1 MRDPEST
8 ISTPTEAENRARP
21 CVAARILSHPNL
33 ARVGDFTPLFDELG
47 TGTVTIHR
55 HAPEF
60 RSADG
65 RTVLPLQ
72 SQRVTRSGLHVVKS
86 ERGILLRFEESSPPV
101 VVNGVPLA
109 GERLLSREELARG
122 IIVLFGRYLVLWI
135 GWLELVEPAPPVQGL
150 VGESAVMRHLRQQ
163 IHRVAAME
171 VPVLVRGETGV
182 GKELVARALHDVGL
196 RAKQEYVAVNVASIP
211 PSTAASE
218 LFGHKRGAFTGATE
232 DRKGYFLQAHKGTL
246 FLDEIGEV
254 SFDVQAL
261 LLRAVQNGVIQ
272 PLGGVLREVDVRL
285 IAATD
290 ADLEAAVTRREFRE
304 PLLRRFSYEIHVP
317 PVRVR
322 RDDIGLLFY
331 HLLRERLDAT
341 GEGHLL
347 VASGAEEEP
356 WVPGSYVA
364 EMAQYD
370 WPGNVRELSSV
381 ALRFIVEN
389 KQRARGRITDELR
402 RLITPRDSLPV
413 AAAGPEVANGNTD
426 APSDEAIKQALRDA
440 GYSAEKA
447 ARRLG
452 LSKSYLYKRIEKSKL
467 LRGARALA
475 LDEIRAAIA
484 TCGGDVA
491 RAAAR
496 LEVSERALRLRLRS
510 AT

>member
-1 MRDPEST
+1 VRDPEST

-21 CVAARILSHPNL
+21 CLAARILCHPNL
-33 ARVGDFTPLFDELG
+33 ARVGDFTPLFDERG
-47 TGTVTIHR
+47 TGTIAIHR

-60 RSADG
+60 RSADA

-72 SQRVTRSGLHVVKS
+72 SQRVTRSPLHVTKF
-86 ERGILLRFEESSPPV
+86 ERGVVLRFDEASPPV
-101 VVNGVPLA
+101 VVNGTPLI
-109 GERLLSREELARG
+109 GERSISNEALARG
-122 IIVLFGRYLVLWI
+122 VVVLFGRYLVLWI
-135 GWLELVEPAPPVQGL
+135 GWLQLVEPAPLVQGL
-150 VGESAVMRHLRQQ
+150 VGESSVMRHLRQQ
-163 IHRVAAME
+163 IHRVAPME

-182 GKELVARALHDVGL
+182 GKELVARALHGVGL
-196 RAKQEYVAVNVASIP
+196 RDKQEYVAVNVASIP

-272 PLGGVLREVDVRL
+272 PVGGVLRQVDVRL

-290 ADLEAAVTRREFRE
+290 ADLEAAVARREFRE

-317 PVRVR
+317 PVRAR

-331 HLLRERLDAT
+331 HLLRERLEAT

-364 EMAQYD
+364 DMAQYD

-381 ALRFIVEN
+381 ALSFIVEN

-402 RLITPRDSLPV
+402 RLITPREPPREDAVP
-413 AAAGPEVANGNTD
+413 PESAKGNTD
-426 APSDEAIKQALRDA
+426 ALSDEALKRALRDS

-452 LSKSYLYKRIEKSKL
+452 VSKSYFYKRIEKSKL
-467 LRGARALA
+467 LRGARALE
-475 LDEIRAAIA
+475 LDEIHAAVS
-484 TCGGDVA
+484 TCGGDIA
-491 RAAAR
+491 QAAAR
-496 LEVSERALRLRLRS
+496 LEVSERALRLRLRG